1 MIEDSNSEAT
11 QYLIHSPGYDA
22 KYGID
27 GSREIKQHWENMAC
41 TAKNSDDP
49 TQVFWMVEFPEPFLI
64 TGVTIYNQGPITGYS
79 MYIFVMRKK
88 NFYKSPRCLVYKL
101 DINKVPIRKLSKR
114 SKAQYTQHCD

>member
-64 TGVTIYNQGPITGYS
+64 TGVTIYNQGPITGNS

-88 NFYKSPRCLVYKL
+88 KPFTNHLVAMSAY
-101 DINKVPIRKLSKR
+101 IN
-114 SKAQYTQHCD
+114 